1 MDGDRGGRGE
11 VVDIRVVGFEKEEIR
26 GGHEVSNIE
35 LIVSLATIPSSSVSG
50 TTLRSTISTVLL
62 LSVRIS
68 IASIVTY
75 RGGSVIEEEKEER
88 RSWLTIATNITNH
101 QVPTKSHHSTTHGN
115 SGSSSFSRMINFFLW
130 CSAFINRLHF
140 IMKETSVLNA
150 TEP

>member
-75 RGGSVIEEEKEER
+75 RGGSVIEEKEER
-88 RSWLTIATNITNH
+88 EAGL
-101 QVPTKSHHSTTHGN
+101 P
-115 SGSSSFSRMINFFLW
+115 
-130 CSAFINRLHF
+130 
-140 IMKETSVLNA
+140 
-150 TEP
+150 